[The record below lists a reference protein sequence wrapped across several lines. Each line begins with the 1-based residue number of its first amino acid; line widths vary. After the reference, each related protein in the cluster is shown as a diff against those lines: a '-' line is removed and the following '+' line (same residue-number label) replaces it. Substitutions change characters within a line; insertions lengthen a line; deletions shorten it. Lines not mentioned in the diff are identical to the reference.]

1 MGVTCVPVSRLS
13 LKRRE
18 AASEPLPGLPNEAV
32 PGRTLACR
40 EMGLVKAVR
49 SNGQIS
55 PDSGSGL
62 DVDCDVC

>member
-1 MGVTCVPVSRLS
+1 MGWTCVLVSRLS

-40 EMGLVKAVR
+40 EMCLEKAVR
-49 SNGQIS
+49 SNCQAFPGS
-55 PDSGSGL
+55 YYGPEVGSG
-62 DVDCDVC
+62 V